1 MRVDSTLTEFLEQ
14 VMAVEGQSKCLTKV
28 KENSSNFLSL
38 LKLLEPLIFGGQQ
51 SRDSGFEC
59 LESPLTIIYLAM
71 GSVHQGG
78 LMLHVIDYEIVV
90 ASQLSACFE

>member
-1 MRVDSTLTEFLEQ
+1 MPYKSQRKQLQFPFPP
-14 VMAVEGQSKCLTKV
+14 QSAGTSHFWRTTKQRQW
-28 KENSSNFLSL
+28 
-38 LKLLEPLIFGGQQ
+38 IWMFGI
-51 SRDSGFEC
+51 
-59 LESPLTIIYLAM
+59 PTHNLAM